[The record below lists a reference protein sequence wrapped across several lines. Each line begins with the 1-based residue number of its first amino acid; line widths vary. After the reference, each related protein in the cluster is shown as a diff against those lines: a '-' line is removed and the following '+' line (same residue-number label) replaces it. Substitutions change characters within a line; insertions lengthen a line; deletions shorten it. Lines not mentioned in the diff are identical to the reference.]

1 MKKITKKDIQTFFF
15 IVLSATLY
23 SLNMKTFVN
32 AGNLY
37 PGGFTGIS
45 LLITRCLSAF
55 GGIEIPFGI
64 LYTVLHIYPTIL
76 VYKYVGH
83 RFTIFSVMQY
93 LLVSLLTSF
102 LPAFPVTEDILL
114 IAVFGGMINGL
125 SISIA
130 LRHGASSGGTD
141 FIAIYFANKF
151 NIPTWNYVMAF
162 NAMILCIAGYLFGWE
177 TALYSIIFQYCSTQV
192 VNLRHD
198 RYKLVTL
205 MVVSEKR
212 QEVSDAVFKTCR
224 HGITIMDGEGAYSHS
239 MKNVMMMTIN
249 SYQVQEVVQAVKKAD
264 PKVFINIFKTERIVG
279 NYYQKPLD

>member
-45 LLITRCLSAF
+45 LLITRGLSAF

-64 LYTVLHIYPTIL
+64 LYTVRHIYPTIL